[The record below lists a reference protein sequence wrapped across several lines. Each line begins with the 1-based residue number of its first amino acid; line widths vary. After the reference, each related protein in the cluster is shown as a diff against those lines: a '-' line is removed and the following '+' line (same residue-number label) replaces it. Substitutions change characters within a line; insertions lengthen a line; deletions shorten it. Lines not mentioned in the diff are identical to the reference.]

1 MLGTGNSKLRSCSQG
16 TPSQVGKTGLSASAM
31 IFPAEPEETADC
43 PIEVGEK
50 EGTFQKRGHLSQ
62 ALKDV

>member
-16 TPSQVGKTGLSASAM
+16 TPSQVEKTGLSASAM
-31 IFPAEPEETADC
+31 IFPAEPEEAADC

-50 EGTFQKRGHLSQ
+50 GNFQKRGHLSQ